1 MRSLR
6 KTAGLANGKAALA
19 RLEKYAGR
27 EREADNCRELQLV
40 AAAPP

>member
-6 KTAGLANGKAALA
+6 KISGIANGKAALA
-19 RLEKYAGR
+19 RLEKYADE

-40 AAAPP
+40 AAVPP